1 MFIMFIP
8 RIYCWEILLRV
19 PPSPS
24 PALPADSPQGDGS
37 LRDDPEPYILE
48 TKPQRGQSREEIA
61 RRTSWARAQRTAEL
75 WAAAARSSPPPP
87 PPHNRIPFAEESGVP
102 QRGEETPAEA
112 GAQAAAGLFS
122 PPYEEEKIQRLAAK
136 FRGITCGKTTRCR
149 ACADNTLRQRSAHNA
164 SAVLKYELGKETK
177 RDGFGLKGTHLFS
190 RSIYLFIN

>member
-48 TKPQRGQSREEIA
+48 TKPQRGRSREEIA

-87 PPHNRIPFAEESGVP
+87 PRTIASRLRRRAEFRSGARRP
-102 QRGEETPAEA
+102 QRKRARRLLQGSFPPPTRKRKFSDLRPSSEVLPVAKPPGAERA
-112 GAQAAAGLFS
+112 LTTHCGRGARTTH
-122 PPYEEEKIQRLAAK
+122 PP
-136 FRGITCGKTTRCR
+136 F
-149 ACADNTLRQRSAHNA
+149 
-164 SAVLKYELGKETK
+164 
-177 RDGFGLKGTHLFS
+177 
-190 RSIYLFIN
+190 